1 MKKFKFRLT
10 TLLQLREAARDERRG
25 LLAQAYLALEKL
37 AEQRVAVE
45 KQLAQ
50 THSEHQQ
57 AAAPGRLNVDRL
69 MNTNRF
75 HLILRAELQV
85 LAQQTTAIEGEV
97 EKRRQALIAAD
108 REVRVLEKLR
118 DTQQERYL
126 EGQNLVESKQ
136 LDEVAGRRIQME
148 DAS

>member
-37 AEQRVAVE
+37 AEQRTAVE
-45 KQLAQ
+45 AQLAQ
-50 THSEHQQ
+50 TQSEHQL
-57 AAAPGRLNVDRL
+57 AAAPGTLNVDRL
-69 MNTNRF
+69 MHTNRF
-75 HLILRAELQV
+75 QLILQAELQV

-118 DTQQERYL
+118 DTQQQRYL
-126 EGQNLVESKQ
+126 NDQTVIENKQ
-136 LDEVAGRRIQME
+136 LDEVAGRSFRME

>member
-37 AEQRVAVE
+37 AEQREAVE

-50 THSEHQQ
+50 TQSEHQH
-57 AAAPGRLNVDRL
+57 AAAPGPLNVDRL

-75 HLILRAELQV
+75 YLILRAELQV

-97 EKRRQALIAAD
+97 EKRRQALIATD

-126 EGQNLVESKQ
+126 ESQALVERKQ